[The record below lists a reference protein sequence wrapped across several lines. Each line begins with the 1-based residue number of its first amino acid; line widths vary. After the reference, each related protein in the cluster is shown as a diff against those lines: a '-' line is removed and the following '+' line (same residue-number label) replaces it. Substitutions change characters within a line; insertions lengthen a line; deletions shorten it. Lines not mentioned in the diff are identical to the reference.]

1 MPLEPSTR
9 IGPYSVIGSL
19 GAGGMGEVYRAR
31 DERLGRDVAIKAL
44 PATFAQDPE
53 RLARFEREAKL
64 LAALNHPNVGAIYG
78 LEEAGGS
85 RYLVLELVEG
95 QSLAQRL
102 ESGPLARN
110 EAYDVCRQIA
120 AALEAAHESGIIH
133 RDLKPGNV
141 MLTPSGSV
149 KVLDFGLAKGTAE
162 SSSGTNLASSPTMSA
177 HPISGTGAGVVLGTA
192 AYMSPEQARGKAVD
206 KRTDIWSFGCVL
218 YECLAGRQC
227 FVGETVSDLI
237 AQILQGEPEW
247 DALPAKVPSRI
258 RQLLRRCIEKD
269 ARRRLRDIGDAR
281 IELEDL
287 LAQSTSSTSIAA
299 AGRVATER
307 RTRLRLI
314 GFGVALVLASV
325 LGTIG
330 VWNALHRAP
339 PRTPI
344 RFEIADAEKMRVD
357 NDGANS
363 AISPDGSMIAFVAG
377 DSTSGQLW
385 LRSLKTLAA
394 VPLEGTEGAYLP
406 FWSPDSRNVGFFSF
420 DKLKRVAANGGAV
433 QELCSVG
440 NARGGAWSHKDV
452 ILFAPTSGPLS
463 RVSAS
468 GGDPVQVT
476 TLDSTRAETAHRSP
490 QFLPDSRHFLFTSLP
505 SREGKFEIYA
515 GSLDAPDRQLVTS
528 ANSGVRYVEPGYLLY
543 ERDGQLVAQSFD
555 AGTRRLHGASVTL
568 RESMAG
574 TQYSGSPG
582 FSVSANGRLAYA
594 TLKMPDARLAWF
606 DKQGR
611 EASVVPI
618 DPAPYVQFAL
628 SPDGRRIALVRR
640 ESPSRTDIWIG
651 DLERGVVSRFSEEQ
665 GFCLDPRWSP
675 DGSRIAYDFNVGSG
689 PQSIVVRAVSVAA
702 ETRTL
707 LQSDPSF
714 KGVTG
719 WTPDGKA
726 LVYWSQDPVT
736 MHDLWVLPLEG
747 DPTPRLYLKAPFIQL
762 GGRVSSDGQ
771 WMAYQSNESG
781 QFEGYVQ
788 PFPSGG
794 LKYQVTKGG
803 GFVGTWLHGGKQL
816 LFWLA
821 SSPSLIEIA
830 DVVPGDEFRLGS
842 TRTFCVRPRNQID
855 THVTEDGSRILSLIP
870 AGKPPANSITVV
882 LDWTAGLERK

>member
-1 MPLEPSTR
+1 MPVQPSTK

-64 LAALNHPNVGAIYG
+64 LAALNHSNVGSIYG
-78 LEEAGGS
+78 LEEAEGS
-85 RYLVLELVEG
+85 RYLVLELIEG
-95 QSLAQRL
+95 QSLAERL
-102 ESGPLARN
+102 ESGPLPRN
-110 EAYDVCRQIA
+110 EAFDVCRQIA

-149 KVLDFGLAKGTAE
+149 KVLDFGLAKEAAA
-162 SSSGTNLASSPTMSA
+162 SSSGTNLASSPTMSVYA
-177 HPISGTGAGVVLGTA
+177 ISGTGAGVVLGTA

-247 DALPAKVPSRI
+247 DALPAKVPSRV

-299 AGRVATER
+299 AGRAAAGR
-307 RTRLRLI
+307 RTRIQLI
-314 GFGVALVLASV
+314 GLGAALVLASV

-339 PRTPI
+339 SRSPM
-344 RFEIADAEKMRVD
+344 RFEIADAEKMLIDR
-357 NDGANS
+357 DGSNS
-363 AISPDGSMIAFVAG
+363 AISPDGSMVVFLAG
-377 DSTSGQLW
+377 DSTSVRLW

-394 VPLEGTEGAYLP
+394 VPLDGTEGAYLP
-406 FWSPDSRNVGFFSF
+406 FWSPDGRSIGFFSNG
-420 DKLKRVAANGGAV
+420 KLNRMSASGGAV
-433 QELCSVG
+433 QNLCDVG
-440 NARGGAWSHKDV
+440 FARGGAWSRQDV
-452 ILFAPTSGPLS
+452 ILFAPTSGPLF

-476 TLDSTRAETAHRSP
+476 TLDSTREETAHRFP
-490 QFLPDSRHFLFTSLP
+490 EFLPDGRHFLYTSLP
-505 SREGKFEIYA
+505 PREGKYEIYA
-515 GSLDAPDRQLVTS
+515 GSLDDPDRELVTAVS
-528 ANSGVRYVEPGYLLY
+528 SGVRYVAGYLLHQ
-543 ERDGQLVAQSFD
+543 RDGLLVAQPFD
-555 AGTRRLHGASVTL
+555 AAKRRLRGAPVTL

-574 TQYSGSPG
+574 TGFTGGPS

-594 TLKMPDARLAWF
+594 TLKMPDARLAWV

-611 EASVVPI
+611 ETSAVPI
-618 DPAPYVQFAL
+618 DPAPYIDIKL
-628 SPDGRRIALVRR
+628 SPDGRRVALVRR
-640 ESPSRTDIWIG
+640 ESTSKTDIWIG
-651 DLERGVVSRFSEEQ
+651 DLERGVVSRFSEEP
-665 GFCLDPRWSP
+665 GNCENPTWSP
-675 DGSRIAYDFNVGSG
+675 DGSRIAYDAHVSG

-707 LQSDPSF
+707 LQSDPNF

-719 WTPDGKA
+719 WTPDGKG
-726 LVYWSQDPVT
+726 LVYWNQDPVT
-736 MHDLWVLPLEG
+736 KHDLWVLPLEG
-747 DPTPRLYLKAPFIQL
+747 DPTPRPYLKAPFLQV
-762 GGRVSSDGQ
+762 GGHISGDGR

-781 QFEGYVQ
+781 RFEGYVQ
-788 PFPSGG
+788 PFPTGG

-803 GFVGTWLHGGKQL
+803 GWAGGWLRGGKQL
-816 LFWLA
+816 LFWLT
-821 SSPSLIEIA
+821 SSPSLVLTA
-830 DVVPGDEFRLGS
+830 DVIPGDEFRLGP
-842 TRTFCVRPRNQID
+842 TRTFAAIPRDQITTD
-855 THVTEDGSRILSLIP
+855 LTEDGRRILSLVP
-870 AGKPPANSITVV
+870 AGKPPANSLTVV
-882 LDWTAGLERK
+882 LDWAEGLEKK